1 MNQWNVGVYI
11 RLSQEDGDKEE
22 SNSITNQ
29 RELINNYIQEDI
41 ELKFYDYYIDDGWSG
56 TNFNRPDFK
65 RLINDIETGV
75 INTIIVKDLSRFGR
89 NYIEVGNYLEQIFPL
104 KKVRFIAINDNID
117 SYKNPESINSIIVP
131 FKNLMNDEYARDIS
145 QKVKYALNTRK
156 RNGEYMGSI
165 APYGYLKD
173 PNDKHK
179 LIVDEIAAVVVK
191 KIFALALKGIGTTTI
206 ARTLNKEKINTPSMH
221 KRDVLK
227 IKCNFKNRD
236 KDNYWDD
243 SMISRILRNRIYL
256 GEMVQCKTRNV
267 SYKLKK
273 RIKNTEEDMIIVKGT
288 HKALVSYEK
297 FEKVGQILDSRV
309 WKCNFDGTIS
319 IFSGKIFCGDCNK
332 IMMKNKSGYVTKDGK
347 KSVYY
352 YCSTYYKK
360 SHESCTNHSI
370 NYNRLIDLVLKAIQ
384 EQIKLVLNQE
394 KVIKTIW
401 RNNEKNNQK
410 LELKEK
416 VDELKEE
423 LLKINVLKKE
433 IYMDWKK
440 NIISQEDY
448 FAFVESYSKQINDI
462 NNKINEYENKI
473 NDISDKKIEDYIEK
487 YKQFNN
493 ITSLDKE
500 VIDELIEKIY
510 VFEDKKIEI
519 KFKYNDINKN
529 ILEIIRKEQSND

>member
-1 MNQWNVGVYI
+1 
-11 RLSQEDGDKEE
+11 
-22 SNSITNQ
+22 
-29 RELINNYIQEDI
+29 
-41 ELKFYDYYIDDGWSG
+41 
-56 TNFNRPDFK
+56 
-65 RLINDIETGV
+65 
-75 INTIIVKDLSRFGR
+75 
-89 NYIEVGNYLEQIFPL
+89 
-104 KKVRFIAINDNID
+104 
-117 SYKNPESINSIIVP
+117 
-131 FKNLMNDEYARDIS
+131 
-145 QKVKYALNTRK
+145 
-156 RNGEYMGSI
+156 
-165 APYGYLKD
+165 
-173 PNDKHK
+173 
-179 LIVDEIAAVVVK
+179 
-191 KIFALALKGIGTTTI
+191 
-206 ARTLNKEKINTPSMH
+206 
-221 KRDVLK
+221 
-227 IKCNFKNRD
+227 
-236 KDNYWDD
+236 
-243 SMISRILRNRIYL
+243 
-256 GEMVQCKTRNV
+256 
-267 SYKLKK
+267 
-273 RIKNTEEDMIIVKGT
+273 
-288 HKALVSYEK
+288 
-297 FEKVGQILDSRV
+297 
-309 WKCNFDGTIS
+309 
-319 IFSGKIFCGDCNK
+319 
-332 IMMKNKSGYVTKDGK
+332 MMKNKSGYVTKDGK

>member
-65 RLINDIETGV
+65 RLINDVETGV

-117 SYKNPESINSIIVP
+117 SFKYPESINSIIVP

-156 RNGEYMGSI
+156 KNGEYMGSI
-165 APYGYLKD
+165 APYGYVKD

-243 SMISRILRNRIYL
+243 SMISKILRNRIYL

-273 RIKNTEEDMIIVKGT
+273 RIKNSEEDMIIVKGT
-288 HKALVSYEK
+288 HKALVSYET

-332 IMMKNKSGYVTKDGK
+332 IMMKNKSGHVRKDGK

-360 SHESCTNHSI
+360 SHELCTNHSI
-370 NYNRLIDLVLKAIQ
+370 NSDLLIDLVLKSIQ
-384 EQIKLVLNQE
+384 KQIKLVLNQE
-394 KVIKTIW
+394 KIIKKIW
-401 RNNEKNNQK
+401 KNNEKNNQK

-416 VDELKEE
+416 VGELKEE

-433 IYMDWKK
+433 TYMDWKK
-440 NIISQEDY
+440 DIISQEDY
-448 FAFVESYSKQINDI
+448 FSFVESYSKQIKDI
-462 NNKINEYENKI
+462 NNKINEYENII
-473 NDISDKKIEDYIEK
+473 NDPNNKKLEDYIDK

-510 VFEDKKIEI
+510 VFEDKKLEI
-519 KFKYNDINKN
+519 KFKYNDINEN